1 MRFSRVE
8 QIQLKHRSDHE
19 QYLRAKSPADER
31 NVREKDCIAGREAE
45 AAAHAILRFRET
57 ALAKMKEDFDPGALP
72 RLRREFEKISA
83 AGAKESANLDNAKRE
98 LQREE
103 ERFREWQA

>member
-1 MRFSRVE
+1 ME

-19 QYLRAKSPADER
+19 QYLGAKSLADER
-31 NVREKDCIAGREAE
+31 NARERDCNAWREAE
-45 AAAHAILRFRET
+45 AAAHAMLRFRET
-57 ALAKMKEDFDPGALP
+57 AFAELNRDFDPGALP
-72 RLRREFEKISA
+72 ALRREFEKISA

>member
-1 MRFSRVE
+1 
-8 QIQLKHRSDHE
+8 
-19 QYLRAKSPADER
+19 
-31 NVREKDCIAGREAE
+31 
-45 AAAHAILRFRET
+45 
-57 ALAKMKEDFDPGALP
+57 MKEDFDPGALP